1 MTMQFVNGAGTRP
14 ADHRIALAHLRG
26 LTARQIGEALT
37 LPTEY
42 VERRLPHVVDMPIV
56 VPIVVP
62 PTLPTLANR
71 ILALLQDAAGQP
83 VRIEDLLG
91 VYPDDQEGSLGSI
104 KTKITALRE
113 RGHAITSRA
122 LFEMLREPRLAKT
135 SVVMVGMTNRLRDGM
150 ASSDELAVAGAI
162 ESKHVHRYVHMLRER
177 GAEIVLHR
185 TYVLTPQENPS

>member
-1 MTMQFVNGAGTRP
+1 MTMQFVNGAGSRP

-42 VERRLPHVVDMPIV
+42 VERRLAVVVDM
-56 VPIVVP
+56 PIVVP

-71 ILALLQDAAGQP
+71 ILAVLQDAAGQP

-104 KTKITALRE
+104 KTKITTLRD
-113 RGHAITSRA
+113 RGHAIESRA
-122 LFEMLREPRLAKT
+122 LFEMLQEPRLAKT
-135 SVVMVGMTNRLRDGM
+135 SRVLVRMVDRLQTGM
-150 ASSDELAVAGAI
+150 ATSEELGIAGGI
-162 ESKHVHRYVHMLRER
+162 GTGHVHRYVHMLRER
-177 GAEIVLHR
+177 GAQIVLHR